1 MDMTYVKVYKDW
13 TEATRRL
20 REAEKGR
27 LIDAMVIYAT
37 TGDDPSARL
46 GGNEQYVWPMFQAI
60 IDRDRQAL
68 AKYSRTQSENG
79 SKGGR
84 PRKNPQVSEE
94 SQEKPKNPSV
104 FLESQ
109 KSQDKDKEYNN
120 TPLPPKGEQV
130 PSAAERRFDAFWKA
144 YPKKVGKGAA
154 QKAFG
159 RLKVTDELLEAMLD
173 AIKAQKRGEQWQKD
187 GGQYIPNPS
196 TWLNQRRWEDELP
209 FTDMPMEED
218 ASVYGGV
225 HYD

>member
-1 MDMTYVKVYKDW
+1 MMGAKGASYNFNDFGQGFSSKDFM
-13 TEATRRL
+13 
-20 REAEKGR
+20 GS
-27 LIDAMVIYAT
+27 M
-37 TGDDPSARL
+37 GH
-46 GGNEQYVWPMFQAI
+46 G
-60 IDRDRQAL
+60 
-68 AKYSRTQSENG
+68 AK
-79 SKGGR
+79 
-84 PRKNPQVSEE
+84 

-120 TPLPPKGEQV
+120 TPLPPKGERV

-159 RLKVTDELLEAMLD
+159 RLKVTDELLKTMLD
-173 AIKAQKRGEQWQKD
+173 AIEVQKRGEQWQKD

-225 HYD
+225 YYD

>member
-13 TEATRRL
+13 PAATRRL
-20 REAEKGR
+20 KEAEKGR

-120 TPLPPKGEQV
+120 TPLPPKGERV
-130 PSAAERRFDAFWKA
+130 PSASERRFDAFWKA

-159 RLKVTDELLEAMLD
+159 RLKVTDELLKAMLD
-173 AIKAQKRGEQWQKD
+173 AIEVQKRGEQWQKD

-196 TWLNQRRWEDELP
+196 TWLNQQRWEDELP

-225 HYD
+225 YYD